1 MSAPDRYAVFGQPV
15 SHSLS
20 PRIHQQFA
28 EQTQQHLSYEA
39 IEVTPEQFASTVAD
53 FFARGG
59 RGLNIT
65 VPHKL
70 SAYALAGRLSA
81 RAQRAGAI
89 NTLLTEP
96 GGRVLA
102 GDNTDGPGL
111 VRDLLYNL
119 AATIRGQRVLVLGAG
134 GATRGILGPLL
145 DQGPSELCIANRSP
159 ERANVLTQLFADL
172 GPIRAATPLELQG
185 TQWDLILNATSAS
198 LSGELPELNAALLGP
213 QCLCYDLAYGT
224 GPTAFM
230 RWAQS
235 HGAARTASGLGMLI
249 EQAAEA
255 FEIWRG
261 VRPDTAPVRALLMKE
276 LNEP

>member
-1 MSAPDRYAVFGQPV
+1 MSPPDRYAVFGQPV

-20 PRIHQQFA
+20 PRIHRQFA
-28 EQTQQHLSYEA
+28 GQTQQQLTYEA
-39 IEVTPEQFASTVAD
+39 IEVAPEQFASSVAD
-53 FFARGG
+53 FFAGGG

-96 GGRVLA
+96 GGRVLV
-102 GDNTDGPGL
+102 GDNTDGAGL
-111 VRDLLYNL
+111 VRDLLFNIK
-119 AATIRGQRVLVLGAG
+119 AKIREQRVLILGAG
-134 GATRGILGPLL
+134 GATRGIVGPLL

-159 ERANVLTQLFADL
+159 ERAIVLTELFADL
-172 GPIRAATPLELQG
+172 APVRAATPAELKG

-198 LSGELPELNAALLGP
+198 LSGEVPELSAELLAGG
-213 QCLCYDLAYGT
+213 CLCYDLAYGA

-230 RWAQS
+230 RWAQL

-261 VRPDTAPVRALLMKE
+261 VRPDTAPVRALLMAESAE
-276 LNEP
+276 L